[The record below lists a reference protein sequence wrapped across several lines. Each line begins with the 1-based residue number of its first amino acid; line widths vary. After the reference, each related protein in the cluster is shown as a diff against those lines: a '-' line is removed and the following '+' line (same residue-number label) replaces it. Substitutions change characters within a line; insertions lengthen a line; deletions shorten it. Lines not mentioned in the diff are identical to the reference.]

1 MECKIPD
8 EDLDI
13 DELVKADKD
22 EEKRA
27 LKSGNPEVIEAAIA
41 REYATIAREYFASHD
56 LGPDEYDLQYQQMVD
71 DANDLAL
78 EN

>member
-1 MECKIPD
+1 MTYNIPD

-13 DELVKADKD
+13 DDLVKADRD
-22 EEKRA
+22 EEERA
-27 LKSGNPEVIEAAIA
+27 LENGNPKVVEAVIA
-41 REYATIAREYFASHD
+41 REYLESHD

-78 EN
+78 EKQQ

>member
-1 MECKIPD
+1 MKHEVIPD

-13 DELVKADKD
+13 DELVKTDRD
-22 EEKRA
+22 EEERA
-27 LKSGNPEVIEAAIA
+27 IKNGDAAAVEAAIA
-41 REYATIAREYFASHD
+41 REYLESHD

-71 DANDLAL
+71 DANDLEP

>member
-1 MECKIPD
+1 MTCNTPD

-13 DELVKADKD
+13 DDLVKADRD

-27 LKSGNPEVIEAAIA
+27 LENGNPKVVEAVIA
-41 REYATIAREYFASHD
+41 REYLESHD

-71 DANDLAL
+71 DANDLAS
-78 EN
+78 EKQQ

>member
-1 MECKIPD
+1 MTCNTPD

-13 DELVKADKD
+13 DELVKADRD
-22 EEKRA
+22 EEERA
-27 LKSGNPEVIEAAIA
+27 LENGNPKVVEAVIA
-41 REYATIAREYFASHD
+41 REYLESHD

-71 DANDLAL
+71 DANDLAP

>member
-1 MECKIPD
+1 MKHEVIPD

-13 DELVKADKD
+13 DELVKTDRD
-22 EEKRA
+22 EEERA
-27 LKSGNPEVIEAAIA
+27 IKNGDAAAVEAAIA
-41 REYATIAREYFASHD
+41 REYLASHD

-71 DANDLAL
+71 DANDLEP

>member
-1 MECKIPD
+1 MTCNTPD

-13 DELVKADKD
+13 DELVKADRD
-22 EEKRA
+22 EEERA
-27 LKSGNPEVIEAAIA
+27 LENGNPKVVEAAIA
-41 REYATIAREYFASHD
+41 REYLASHD
-56 LGPDEYDLQYQQMVD
+56 LGPDEYDLQYRQMVD

>member
-1 MECKIPD
+1 MTCNIPD

-13 DELVKADKD
+13 DKLVKADRD
-22 EEKRA
+22 EEERA
-27 LKSGNPEVIEAAIA
+27 LENGNPKAVEAVIA
-41 REYATIAREYFASHD
+41 REYLESHD

-71 DANDLAL
+71 DANDLAP